1 MRTMLLS
8 SVTVLALCA
17 TPALAQSSGS
27 QSGGQQQGKSA
38 GNQQGT
44 RIQAM
49 TQDKLRGSLEKAG
62 FKDVTVLDAAYL
74 VQAQSPDGDQVM
86 MFINPPSSGGS
97 SAGAGGTSG
106 STAGTGSAGGASGS
120 GGSGTQQN
128 RGSSSN

>member
-8 SVTVLALCA
+8 SVTVLALFA
-17 TPALAQSSGS
+17 TPALAQSSGN

-44 RIQAM
+44 QIQAM

-97 SAGAGGTSG
+97 SASASGTSG
-106 STAGTGSAGGASGS
+106 STTGS
-120 GGSGTQQN
+120 GGSGAQQN
-128 RGSSSN
+128 QGSSNN